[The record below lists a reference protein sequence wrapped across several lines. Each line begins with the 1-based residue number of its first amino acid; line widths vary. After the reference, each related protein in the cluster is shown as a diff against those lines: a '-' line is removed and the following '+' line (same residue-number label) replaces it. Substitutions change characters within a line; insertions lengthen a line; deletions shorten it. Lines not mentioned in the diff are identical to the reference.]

1 MAFYLL
7 ILLCICLMTGY
18 FLCKNRHEEIAHLLG
33 IFGSFGVIVILILS
47 PWEILIILLIFIFIS
62 KSKDCYV
69 NKFNGIET
77 ENQQQA
83 FSGLNVGSQL
93 IYRGV
98 RYFINSNIKLAQI
111 EVQKVPFQCIIE
123 EIPIL
128 FI

>member
-1 MAFYLL
+1 
-7 ILLCICLMTGY
+7 MTGY